1 MRDIENRRDNL
12 CYLKGRDS
20 VSLAR
25 HDEREF
31 AWSRLGALEV
41 SWLGFAQQLRFDT
54 GGSL

>member
-20 VSLAR
+20 VSPVR
-25 HDEREF
+25 HGEREF
-31 AWSRLGALEV
+31 AWRGLGALEV
-41 SWLGFAQQLRFDT
+41 DWFGCAQQLRFDT